1 MRFYFRSYI
10 DVSEDFIDTVVN
22 RVKNGENFYEVFDE
36 EASCW
41 DDFEYYSSGFIENR
55 VRKIVMKRVKEN

>member
-10 DVSEDFIDTVVN
+10 DVSEDFIDTVVS
-22 RVKNGENFYEVFDE
+22 RVKNGEDFYEVFDDE
-36 EASCW
+36 SRCW
-41 DDFEYYSSGFIENR
+41 DDFEYYGSGLVEDK